1 MKKHN
6 QTKNLIFFYRSTNNM
21 PDCIAIKD
29 IRPGLKNINVVFIVL
44 EVGLATITK
53 ENREVRTFKV
63 ADISACINVSVWDSP
78 GKLIVPGDIVRLTKG
93 YASIWRS
100 QLTLYSGKNGD
111 ISKIGDFCLAFNEQI
126 NMSEPTPNAIVNSSI
141 PQINNGTS
149 NNGTATINR
158 LLPGQPVSPQHPPP
172 PLTQAIAA
180 TPTIIPTT
188 NVQTS
193 KTTTRLSGGVE
204 QSSTIQTNSTVTTT
218 ATTASKPSPKNNPRT
233 SRSTQSRSNLKERR

>member
-1 MKKHN
+1 
-6 QTKNLIFFYRSTNNM
+6 M
-21 PDCIAIKD
+21 PDCIIAIKD
-29 IRPGLKNINVVFIVL
+29 IKPGLKNINVVFIVL
-44 EVGLATITK
+44 EVGVATITK

-63 ADISACINVSVWDSP
+63 ADPSACINVSVWDSP

-126 NMSEPTPNAIVNSSI
+126 NMSEPTPIVNSSI

-172 PLTQAIAA
+172 PLTQAVAA

-204 QSSTIQTNSTVTTT
+204 TSTTNQTSSTTTT
-218 ATTASKPSPKNNPRT
+218 STASKPSPKNNPRT
-233 SRSTQSRSNLKERR
+233 SRSTTQSRSNLKERR

>member
-1 MKKHN
+1 
-6 QTKNLIFFYRSTNNM
+6 M

-172 PLTQAIAA
+172 SLTQAIAA

-204 QSSTIQTNSTVTTT
+204 TSTTIQTNSTVTAT
-218 ATTASKPSPKNNPRT
+218 ATASKPSPKNNPRT